1 MKTQTRLFGAALA
14 AMVLGACAGHTPVID
29 HRTSN
34 KTTAQ
39 YERDLAECQ
48 AYADERGFAGDTA
61 IGALGGG
68 ALGAALGAATGAV
81 LGSPGTGAALGAAVG
96 GIGGGAGMG
105 TNAALEQK
113 RIINNCMRNRG
124 YDVLE

>member
-1 MKTQTRLFGAALA
+1 MKTHTRLVGAALA
-14 AMVLGACAGHTPVID
+14 ASVLAACAGHTPVID

-34 KTTAQ
+34 KTTAE

-48 AYADERGFAGDTA
+48 SYAEERGFVGDTA
-61 IGALGGG
+61 IGTLGG
-68 ALGAALGAATGAV
+68 AAVGAALGAATGAV
-81 LGSPGTGAALGAAVG
+81 FGSPGTGAALGAAVG

-105 TNAALEQK
+105 SNAAMEQK